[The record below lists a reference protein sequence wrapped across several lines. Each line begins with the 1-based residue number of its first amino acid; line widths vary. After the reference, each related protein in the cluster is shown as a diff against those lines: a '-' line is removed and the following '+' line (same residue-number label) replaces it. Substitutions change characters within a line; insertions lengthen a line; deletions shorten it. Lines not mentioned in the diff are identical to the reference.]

1 MALFLQDRL
10 IAAIKQ
16 PKHIEQFLLTKW
28 KTAFLQTG
36 TISVVKRYVDVL
48 KENGRYVFIHV
59 EKIPGISYDK
69 EGLQFLAKFVRPHGI
84 VTTKSTLVQLAKKEG
99 LWTIQ
104 RLFLVDTDAVENGL
118 KQVSE
123 ITPDALE
130 VMPGIVPEMVANLV
144 QRTNIPII
152 TGGLVQHRHHI
163 TQALQSGAIAVSTG
177 NPTLWKT
184 VQKEGLYD

>member
-1 MALFLQDRL
+1 MTVFLQDPL

-16 PKHIEQFLLTKW
+16 PKHIERFLQTTW
-28 KTAFLQTG
+28 KTVLLQTG
-36 TISVVKRYVDVL
+36 TISVLKRYVDVL
-48 KENGRYVFIHV
+48 KENGRYVFVHV

-69 EGLQFLAKFVRPHGI
+69 EGLQFLAKFIRPHGI

>member
-1 MALFLQDRL
+1 M
-10 IAAIKQ
+10 
-16 PKHIEQFLLTKW
+16 
-28 KTAFLQTG
+28 
-36 TISVVKRYVDVL
+36 
-48 KENGRYVFIHV
+48 
-59 EKIPGISYDK
+59 
-69 EGLQFLAKFVRPHGI
+69 
-84 VTTKSTLVQLAKKEG
+84 
-99 LWTIQ
+99 
-104 RLFLVDTDAVENGL
+104 FLVDTDAVENGL

-184 VQKEGLYD
+184 VQKEGLHD